1 MIHPQ
6 GEVTHLLGHLESCLQ
21 YFYSPQNKF
30 PLKWLRLSFDHHFS
44 RTFHL
49 LRFYHGFCHYFFL
62 HHLYIISF
70 VPALTPSRFPHHLP
84 HTRCTPSRAHCRP
97 PTHRLFH
104 NLHHQPEGM
113 RVTTDA
119 ATPARHNHPE
129 SIVPSRC
136 CSVETCTVTC
146 IHHHRITQ
154 SIFSALTLLC
164 APPTPLSPSHPT
176 PGATTDL
183 LRPHGL
189 DFSRTSYST

>member
-70 VPALTPSRFPHHLP
+70 VPALTPSRFPQARDSGTQRQP
-84 HTRCTPSRAHCRP
+84 GPASAETRNYASKRKQKPSARHVAEAGPPRRRRGTRAQPERGVSWRGGTRTLTCASLFASRAGGR
-97 PTHRLFH
+97 RKASGREKARERAR
-104 NLHHQPEGM
+104 EGKGEGGGG
-113 RVTTDA
+113 
-119 ATPARHNHPE
+119 N
-129 SIVPSRC
+129 
-136 CSVETCTVTC
+136 
-146 IHHHRITQ
+146 
-154 SIFSALTLLC
+154 
-164 APPTPLSPSHPT
+164 SP
-176 PGATTDL
+176 GE
-183 LRPHGL
+183 
-189 DFSRTSYST
+189 

>member
-21 YFYSPQNKF
+21 YLYSPQNKF

-44 RTFHL
+44 HTFHL

-136 CSVETCTVTC
+136 RTFRGNVYRDLYPSSQNHTEYFLCPDTPVCPTHS
-146 IHHHRITQ
+146 
-154 SIFSALTLLC
+154 SFS
-164 APPTPLSPSHPT
+164 LSSNPWGNYRS
-176 PGATTDL
+176 
-183 LRPHGL
+183 
-189 DFSRTSYST
+189 S